1 MGGPY
6 SFSGTAC
13 FERAAYLA
21 FVVLKAGEMKRT
33 QTALALSGSSQGN
46 GSRRTSLAVQRDL
59 RRQEQRI
66 RTTLGTAARVARLR
80 SGLTQADV
88 AETIGTVTEVY
99 GRMERGK
106 LLPSVPTLFRLCL
119 ALQSGPH
126 ELLGFAPTGRTTAKP
141 AWARLKVPPSMQD
154 TPEIRRLVRRL
165 CRLERSQ
172 LRLVQLIVASLVERR
187 LKGRTRAAAA

>member
-1 MGGPY
+1 
-6 SFSGTAC
+6 
-13 FERAAYLA
+13 
-21 FVVLKAGEMKRT
+21 MKRT
-33 QTALALSGSSQGN
+33 HAAQALSGSSQRH
-46 GSRRTSLAVQRDL
+46 GSRRTRSSLQKDI
-59 RRQEQRI
+59 RRQEQRL

-119 ALQSGPH
+119 ALHSGPH
-126 ELLGFAPTGRTTAKP
+126 ELLGFAPVDRTSKKLPGGLEVP
-141 AWARLKVPPSMQD
+141 APMAD

-165 CRLERSQ
+165 GRLERSQ

-187 LKGRTRAAAA
+187 LKGRARAAAA

>member
-1 MGGPY
+1 M
-6 SFSGTAC
+6 
-13 FERAAYLA
+13 
-21 FVVLKAGEMKRT
+21 
-33 QTALALSGSSQGN
+33 
-46 GSRRTSLAVQRDL
+46 
-59 RRQEQRI
+59 
-66 RTTLGTAARVARLR
+66 ARLR

-126 ELLGFAPTGRTTAKP
+126 ELLGFSPVGRSKTKASGVD
-141 AWARLKVPPSMQD
+141 LKVPRSLGD
-154 TPEIRRLVRRL
+154 TPEVRRL
-165 CRLERSQ
+165 MRRLSRLERSQ

-187 LKGRTRAAAA
+187 MKGKKPAAAA

>member
-1 MGGPY
+1 M
-6 SFSGTAC
+6 
-13 FERAAYLA
+13 
-21 FVVLKAGEMKRT
+21 
-33 QTALALSGSSQGN
+33 
-46 GSRRTSLAVQRDL
+46 
-59 RRQEQRI
+59 
-66 RTTLGTAARVARLR
+66 ARLR

-126 ELLGFAPTGRTTAKP
+126 ELLGFSPVSRSGTKASGVD
-141 AWARLKVPPSMQD
+141 LKVPRSLGD
-154 TPEIRRLVRRL
+154 TPEIRRLMRRL
-165 CRLERSQ
+165 SRLERSQ

-187 LKGRTRAAAA
+187 MKGKKPAAAAA

>member
-1 MGGPY
+1 
-6 SFSGTAC
+6 
-13 FERAAYLA
+13 
-21 FVVLKAGEMKRT
+21 MKRT

-46 GSRRTSLAVQRDL
+46 GGRRTSSSHQRDL

-66 RTTLGTAARVARLR
+66 RSTLGNAARTARLR

-119 ALQSGPH
+119 ALHSGPH
-126 ELLGFAPTGRTTAKP
+126 ELLGFAPVSRSGTKTKSSGVD
-141 AWARLKVPPSMQD
+141 LKVPPSLGD
-154 TPEIRRLVRRL
+154 TPEIRRLMRRL
-165 CRLERSQ
+165 SRLERSQ

-187 LKGRTRAAAA
+187 MKGKKAAAA

>member
-1 MGGPY
+1 
-6 SFSGTAC
+6 
-13 FERAAYLA
+13 
-21 FVVLKAGEMKRT
+21 MKRT
-33 QTALALSGSSQGN
+33 QTALALSGSSQRN
-46 GSRRTSLAVQRDL
+46 SSRRTRSSLQRDL
-59 RRQEQRI
+59 RRQEQRL

-119 ALQSGPH
+119 ALHSGPH
-126 ELLGFAPTGRTTAKP
+126 ELLGFAPAGRTSTKP
-141 AWARLKVPPSMQD
+141 QWGALKVPPTLTD

-165 CRLERSQ
+165 CRLESSQ
-172 LRLVQLIVASLVERR
+172 LRLVQLIVASLVARR
-187 LKGRTRAAAA
+187 LKRRTRAAGA

>member
-1 MGGPY
+1 MGGSY

-13 FERAAYLA
+13 FERSAYLA

-46 GSRRTSLAVQRDL
+46 GGRRTSSSHQRDL

-66 RTTLGTAARVARLR
+66 RSTLGSAARMARLR

-106 LLPSVPTLFRLCL
+106 LLPSVPTLFRLCM
-119 ALQSGPH
+119 ALHSGPH
-126 ELLGFAPTGRTTAKP
+126 ELLGFAPVGRPGAKAP
-141 AWARLKVPPSMQD
+141 GVDLKVPRSLGD
-154 TPEIRRLVRRL
+154 SPEIRRLVRRL
-165 CRLERSQ
+165 GRLERSQ

-187 LKGRTRAAAA
+187 MKGGKRAAAA